1 MNSRN
6 NRPTNLSQ
14 QDADLL
20 SHLTH
25 FAESIEPDPTFKAQ
39 LEAKLLQAHQ
49 STSNQKTHQGI
60 NRMNF
65 LLGRLNRRASLVA
78 FASLAI
84 AAVFVIPTMT
94 SGRIP
99 EWFSAFLYST
109 GDTKA
114 NAQTIAQLIETGQIT
129 LTSDVQDYD
138 ESTKEI
144 RAIGN
149 ATWVYP
155 EAQIKASADEI
166 RYVPTGGQVILSG
179 NVQISQRGERLQ
191 GKRAICSVEQKQ
203 CNLSPE

>member
-1 MNSRN
+1 MNSRH

-14 QDADLL
+14 EDADFL
-20 SHLTH
+20 SHLTQL
-25 FAESIEPDPTFKAQ
+25 AESIEPDPTFKAQ
-39 LEAKLLQAHQ
+39 LEAKLLEAHQ
-49 STSNQKTHQGI
+49 GV

-78 FASLAI
+78 CASLAI
-84 AAVFVIPTMT
+84 AAVFVIPAMT
-94 SGRIP
+94 SGRIH

-114 NAQTIAQLIETGQIT
+114 NAQTIAQLIETEQIT
-129 LTSDVQDYD
+129 LRSDVQDYN

-155 EAQIKASADEI
+155 EAQIQASADEI
-166 RYVPTGGQVILSG
+166 RYVLTGRQIILSG
-179 NVQISQRGERLQ
+179 NVQISQKGERLQ
-191 GKRAICSVEQKQ
+191 GKRAICSLEQKQ
-203 CNLSPE
+203 CNLILE

>member
-1 MNSRN
+1 MNSRH

-14 QDADLL
+14 EDADFL
-20 SHLTH
+20 SHLTQL
-25 FAESIEPDPTFKAQ
+25 AESIEPDPTFKAQ
-39 LEAKLLQAHQ
+39 LEAKLLEAHQ
-49 STSNQKTHQGI
+49 STSNQKAHQGV

-78 FASLAI
+78 CASLAI
-84 AAVFVIPTMT
+84 AAVFVIPIIT
-94 SGRIP
+94 SGQIP

-109 GDTKA
+109 VDTKA

-129 LTSDVQDYD
+129 LTSDVQEYD

-155 EAQIKASADEI
+155 EAQIKANADL
-166 RYVPTGGQVILSG
+166 G
-179 NVQISQRGERLQ
+179 ISR
-191 GKRAICSVEQKQ
+191 SS
-203 CNLSPE
+203 N